1 MYRGGGARMSEDFGT
16 TAVIFGCDGPV
27 LLPEEA
33 AFFADIRPFGFILF
47 ARNIVDP
54 QQLTQLTSDLRT
66 AVGYNAPILIDQE
79 GGRVARMAA
88 PHWRL
93 WLPALDEVAQ
103 SSDPLRSMYL
113 RARIM
118 AAELRAV
125 GIDSNCAP
133 VLDLVRPE
141 THGVLANRCYG
152 DSPEK
157 VAEIGR
163 AVAQG
168 LLDGG
173 VLPVAKHMPGHGR
186 AAVDSHKDL
195 PRTEAARDVLR
206 AHDFAPF
213 RALND
218 LPMAMSAHVVY
229 ADFDAAPATTSAVM
243 IDLIRAEIGYAG
255 LLMSD
260 DLSMEALSGTPE
272 TRAQACIGA
281 GIDVVLHC
289 NGVLGQMQQVA
300 RASGEMTAQAKKR
313 AAKAI
318 AARKDPQ
325 PADIKQMIAEH
336 DRLLRGSSG

>member
-1 MYRGGGARMSEDFGT
+1 MNEEFGT
-16 TAVIFGCDGPV
+16 KAVIFGCNGPV
-27 LLPEEA
+27 LLAEEA
-33 AFFADIRPFGFILF
+33 AFFSKLRPFGFILF

-54 QQLTQLTSDLRT
+54 QQLTKLTSDIR
-66 AVGYNAPILIDQE
+66 ACVGYDAPILIDQE

-103 SSDPLRSMYL
+103 SADPVRSMYL
-113 RARIM
+113 RSRIM
-118 AAELRAV
+118 ADELRAV
-125 GIDSNCAP
+125 GIDGNCAP

-152 DSPEK
+152 DTPAQ
-157 VAEIGR
+157 VAKIGR

-173 VLPVAKHMPGHGR
+173 VLPVVKHMPGHGR

-195 PRTEAARDVLR
+195 PRTEATRDVLR

-213 RALND
+213 HALRD

-229 ADFDAAPATTSAVM
+229 ADFDTAPATTSAPM
-243 IDLIRAEIGYAG
+243 IDIIRAEIGFSG

-272 TRAQACIGA
+272 TRAQDCISA

-289 NGVLGQMQQVA
+289 NGNLDEMGQVA
-300 RASGEMTAQAKKR
+300 RASGEMSSLAQKR
-313 AAKAI
+313 AARAI
-318 AARKDPQ
+318 GARKAPQ
-325 PADIKQMIAEH
+325 PVDINAMISEH
-336 DRLLRGSSG
+336 EKLLRGSSG